1 MDVTPL
7 EDCVIPTV
15 VSVVS
20 KRALTVL
27 GIRMKISLAAVISV
41 PDEVM
46 VMVLLLFAPVTDA
59 VARLMAV
66 QAMLPAGAA
75 ADARGTPK
83 EKTIPAI
90 RNELIKVFNLDNL
103 IKLNIR
109 VEGLKN

>member
-1 MDVTPL
+1 
-7 EDCVIPTV
+7 
-15 VSVVS
+15 
-20 KRALTVL
+20 
-27 GIRMKISLAAVISV
+27 
-41 PDEVM
+41 
-46 VMVLLLFAPVTDA
+46 
-59 VARLMAV
+59 MAV